1 MKVVLLLVAFSGSHT
16 GCSVPLSTSVPT
28 GLRDC
33 TRINAFYFAGWGLM
47 GVALIVTA
55 LGVRALI
62 QQRRQTASE
71 PS

>member
-1 MKVVLLLVAFSGSHT
+1 
-16 GCSVPLSTSVPT
+16 
-28 GLRDC
+28 
-33 TRINAFYFAGWGLM
+33 M

>member
-1 MKVVLLLVAFSGSHT
+1 VKVVLLLVAFSGSHT
-16 GCSVPLSTSVPT
+16 AAVCPYQPVCQPAFEIAP
-28 GLRDC
+28 
-33 TRINAFYFAGWGLM
+33 INAFYFAGWGLM